1 MTDGVN
7 RTIHE
12 PSKGRMRTF
21 LFVALMGLGVGGIAV
36 AGDPPKKPA
45 PAAKAKAPPPPAPK
59 KPAPMVSAEHKKVLA
74 EKFGGFKFGM
84 TKDDVLKVLQKQ
96 IDDSYENKIK
106 ATSDIALQDSYRK
119 QKKADLSRVSSTF
132 VAFDRG
138 KTTPWDVSIVEGEFA
153 HDTNESMMERWEN
166 EGGKNQRRF
175 FFFYDQKLWK
185 MYLSL
190 DVSIIPEDKRN
201 FDTFKSVMEGQYGV
215 GSIDGGTIMWR
226 AGEFDVRA
234 VDRLKDYGAL
244 GLVVEDPKV
253 RTDVLAIRDT
263 KKGPEHQTNSI
274 IKAVIDTDN
283 KDHPDMKANGG
294 AVDAVIQAQG
304 GGGTAPKK

>member
-1 MTDGVN
+1 
-7 RTIHE
+7 
-12 PSKGRMRTF
+12 MRKVM
-21 LFVALMGLGVGGIAV
+21 FVALLGLGASSIAV
-36 AGDPPKKPA
+36 AGDAAKKAPAAAAKDAKAPAKDAKKAPAKPVPPKK
-45 PAAKAKAPPPPAPK
+45 KTPP
-59 KPAPMVSAEHKKVLA
+59 PMVSAEHKKQLA

-84 TKDDVLKVLQKQ
+84 SKDDVLKVLQKQ
-96 IDDSYENKIK
+96 IDDRYEDKIK
-106 ATSDIALQDSYRK
+106 ATTDIAMQDRYRK
-119 QKKADLSRVSSTF
+119 DKKAELARVSQSYITF
-132 VAFDRG
+132 DA
-138 KTTPWDVSIVEGEFA
+138 KTSPWDVSIIEPEFA
-153 HDTNESMMERWEN
+153 HNTNESMMERWEN

-201 FDTFKSVMEGQYGV
+201 FETFKGVMEGQYGA
-215 GSIDGGTIMWR
+215 GAIDNGTISWR

-244 GLVVEDPKV
+244 GFVVEDPKV
-253 RTDVLAIRDT
+253 RSEVEAQREQHKTPE
-263 KKGPEHQTNSI
+263 KGTSSVIN
-274 IKAVIDTDN
+274 AVIDKDN

-304 GGGTAPKK
+304 GGGSKK

>member
-1 MTDGVN
+1 
-7 RTIHE
+7 
-12 PSKGRMRTF
+12 MRKL
-21 LFVALMGLGVGGIAV
+21 LFVAVLGMAGSGLAL
-36 AGDPPKKPA
+36 ADTKKPA
-45 PAAKAKAPPPPAPK
+45 APAKAKAPAPPAPK

-84 TKDDVLKVLQKQ
+84 SKDDVLKVLQKQ
-96 IDDSYENKIK
+96 IDESYENKIK
-106 ATSDIALQDSYRK
+106 GTSDIALQDKYRNE
-119 QKKADLSRVSSTF
+119 KKSELARVSGTYVS
-132 VAFDRG
+132 FDG
-138 KTTPWDVSIVEGEFA
+138 NKTTPWDVSIVEGEFA
-153 HDTNESMMERWEN
+153 HNTNESMMERWEN

-215 GSIDGGTIMWR
+215 GGIDNGTITWR

-234 VDRLKDYGAL
+234 TDRLKDYDAL
-244 GLVVEDPKV
+244 GLAIEDPKV
-253 RTDVLAIRDT
+253 RSQVEALRET
-263 KKGPEHQTNSI
+263 KKPPAHQTNSI
-274 IKAVIDTDN
+274 IKSVIDTDN
-283 KDHPDMKANGG
+283 KDHPDMKSNGG